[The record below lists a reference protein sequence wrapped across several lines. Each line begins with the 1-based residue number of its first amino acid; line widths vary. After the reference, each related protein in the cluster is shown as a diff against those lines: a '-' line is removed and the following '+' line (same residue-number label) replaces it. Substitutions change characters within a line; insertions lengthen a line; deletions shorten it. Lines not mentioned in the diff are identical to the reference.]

1 MDNNDDKLLQYVL
14 SHYRKGLFDTGT
26 AWKEFS
32 GRIEGPSRTARAR
45 ERRASMRWLWLVPA
59 MAAIVLAVF
68 FRWQGAWTEYRSYD
82 VPQAFTLADGT
93 RVTLAPGATLRYQV
107 RKDPRKVSMSGKI
120 HYDVARDESHP
131 FTISLAQACVE
142 VLGTT
147 FQVAGSDSTVR
158 VDVMSGKVRF
168 SGPEDDGIILT
179 AGQSG
184 QLSGGVPVRCE
195 PAGPNPAAW
204 VGGRFRYDATPLGTV
219 LAELSD
225 YYGVRLSVGSGNGE
239 GKCLTGDF
247 STDSL
252 DEILEIVES
261 VLEVSV
267 VRQ

>member
-1 MDNNDDKLLQYVL
+1 MNNNDDKLLQYVL
-14 SHYRKGLFDTGT
+14 SHYRSGLFDTRA
-26 AWKEFS
+26 AWDRLS
-32 GRIEGPSRTARAR
+32 GRLAGVGNAARIR
-45 ERRASMRWLWLVPA
+45 ERRTSLRWLWLVPA

-68 FRWQGAWTEYRSYD
+68 FRWQGAWTEYHSYD
-82 VPQAFTLADGT
+82 VPQTFTLADGS
-93 RVTLAPGATLRYQV
+93 RVTLAPGSTLRCQAH
-107 RKDPRKVSMSGKI
+107 KDPRKVSMSGKI

-131 FTISLAQACVE
+131 FTISLSQACVE

-147 FQVAGSDSTVR
+147 LQVAGNDSTVR
-158 VDVMSGKVRF
+158 VDVISGKVRF

-184 QLSGGVPVRCE
+184 QLSGGVPVACE
-195 PAGPNPAAW
+195 PAGPNPTAW
-204 VGGRFRYDATPLGTV
+204 ISGRFRYDATPLGTV

-261 VLEVSV
+261 VLEVRI
-267 VRQ
+267 VRR

>member
-1 MDNNDDKLLQYVL
+1 MNNNDDKLLQYVL
-14 SHYRKGLFDTGT
+14 SHYRGGLFDTRA
-26 AWKEFS
+26 AWNRLS
-32 GRIEGPSRTARAR
+32 GRMADVGNAARIR
-45 ERRASMRWLWLVPA
+45 ERRTSLRWLWLVPA

-82 VPQAFTLADGT
+82 VPQAFTLADGS
-93 RVTLAPGATLRYQV
+93 RVTLAPGSTLRCQAH
-107 RKDPRKVSMSGKI
+107 KDPRKVSI

-131 FTISLAQACVE
+131 FTISLSQACVE

-147 FQVAGSDSTVR
+147 FQVAGNDSTVR
-158 VDVMSGKVRF
+158 VDVISGKVRF

-184 QLSGGVPVRCE
+184 QLSGGVPVACE
-195 PAGPNPAAW
+195 PAGPNPTAW
-204 VGGRFRYDATPLGTV
+204 ISGRFRYDATPLGTV

-225 YYGVRLSVGSGNGE
+225 YYGVRLSAGDGE

-247 STDSL
+247 SADSL

-261 VLEVSV
+261 VLEVRI
-267 VRQ
+267 VRR

>member
-1 MDNNDDKLLQYVL
+1 
-14 SHYRKGLFDTGT
+14 
-26 AWKEFS
+26 
-32 GRIEGPSRTARAR
+32 
-45 ERRASMRWLWLVPA
+45 
-59 MAAIVLAVF
+59 
-68 FRWQGAWTEYRSYD
+68 
-82 VPQAFTLADGT
+82 
-93 RVTLAPGATLRYQV
+93 
-107 RKDPRKVSMSGKI
+107 
-120 HYDVARDESHP
+120 
-131 FTISLAQACVE
+131 
-142 VLGTT
+142 
-147 FQVAGSDSTVR
+147 
-158 VDVMSGKVRF
+158 MSGKVRF

-204 VGGRFRYDATPLGTV
+204 AGGRFRYDATPLGTV